1 MSLGEEGP
9 EVGAVLHRRFFTVSP
24 CCCPHRLNACKLT
37 ANCCEKLS
45 HAISTSRLRELDLSN
60 NPLGDA
66 GVAELWRG
74 LKTAN
79 LETLR
84 SAPQVHTGGRGRG
97 VLGDF
102 CMSVCFWSD

>member
-1 MSLGEEGP
+1 M
-9 EVGAVLHRRFFTVSP
+9 
-24 CCCPHRLNACKLT
+24 
-37 ANCCEKLS
+37 
-45 HAISTSRLRELDLSN
+45 
-60 NPLGDA
+60 
-66 GVAELWRG
+66 AELWRG